1 MILTLKIE
9 LADSAVTL
17 DNDFLEEVMSDSDVE
32 DTDELTTDQKV
43 EVATSTVEDFIENLD
58 PEVFEPLTE
67 QFGGTIQ
74 LVKLEG
80 LEIEEDD
87 EIEIDD

>member
-1 MILTLKIE
+1 MILTIKIE
-9 LADSAVTL
+9 VADGAVVL
-17 DNDFLEEVMSDSDVE
+17 DDDFLEDVMTENDIE

-67 QFGGTIQ
+67 QFGGMIQ

-80 LEIEEDD
+80 LEIEEDE